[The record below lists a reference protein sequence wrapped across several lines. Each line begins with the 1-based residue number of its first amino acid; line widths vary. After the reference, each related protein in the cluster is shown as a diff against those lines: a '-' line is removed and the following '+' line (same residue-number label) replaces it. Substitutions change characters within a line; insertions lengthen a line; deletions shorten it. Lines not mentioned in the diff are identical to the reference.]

1 MASTWP
7 KRIDVEGTITSCAP
21 VRYGTSVGKVGTQVE
36 WFEQT
41 GMPWISLGGACSP
54 VVLALPGLSDGLL
67 PLSDPAALA
76 ALASLPH
83 EQLPFRLLAVSYR
96 HPVDAGVTTAELAD
110 DVAAFVRDEV
120 GGPVAVTGHSMGGMV
135 AQWLAIR
142 HPDLVTHL
150 ALTATLARPTGG
162 FADVLRRW
170 DDLVATRAWR
180 TFHDHANEASY
191 TGSELLRRRLL
202 ARLTPPKP
210 QDHLAERHAALS
222 QAALGHDTAA
232 QVHGIRC
239 PTLVL
244 AGSHDPVVPVDAAR
258 KLAGAIPGARFQ
270 VAQGLRH
277 GFPEQARDQTYRA
290 VAGLIGLAQEVG
302 G

>member
-1 MASTWP
+1 
-7 KRIDVEGTITSCAP
+7 
-21 VRYGTSVGKVGTQVE
+21 VE
-36 WFEQT
+36 WFDPT
-41 GMPWISLGGACSP
+41 GMPWISLGGAATP

-67 PLSDPAALA
+67 PLSDPTALA

-96 HPVDAGVTTAELAD
+96 HPVDAEVTTADLAD

-150 ALTATLARPTGG
+150 ALTATLARPAGG
-162 FADVLRRW
+162 FTDVLWRW
-170 DDLVATRAWR
+170 DDMIATGAWR
-180 TFHDHANEASY
+180 AFRDDANQTSY

-202 ARLTPPKP
+202 ARLTPPAP

-222 QAALGHDTAA
+222 RAALRHDASA
-232 QVHGIRC
+232 ELHGIRC

-244 AGSHDPVVPVDAAR
+244 AGSHDPVVPMHASRD
-258 KLAGAIPGARFQ
+258 LADAIPGARFQ
-270 VAQGLRH
+270 VVQALRH